1 MRIHVCD
8 KNSKRPIIKISIFSR
23 CSSKVKMKQNFII
36 KSDVYNS
43 LFIAW
48 HNLPVSKLKSFYYFL
63 RSLEEKNSK
72 RFVLEIM
79 KVSGALPSKYFYT
92 YSTEEH

>member
-1 MRIHVCD
+1 MLGSLVFD
-8 KNSKRPIIKISIFSR
+8 GATA
-23 CSSKVKMKQNFII
+23 CSFTEKGRLRQGLHLCLRNGG
-36 KSDVYNS
+36 
-43 LFIAW
+43 
-48 HNLPVSKLKSFYYFL
+48 LKSLYYFL
-63 RSLEEKNSK
+63 RSLVEKNSK